1 MVFVKDTG
9 DGRKIGI
16 EAIEILAFPDIE
28 MFMEKPEKEKLS
40 ALPFLHFMRELR
52 TVNSDNN
59 VVAEI
64 LWLTYPAEK
73 QAYTSEVRIYLILR
87 EIGYNVEQI
96 ISNLEQID
104 NNVCLLLKVQNYE
117 LRVCEDLD
125 ILKKC
130 MMSIE
135 NDCVYA
141 LNKKGKYTISMS
153 SQCAL
158 FYNDILDC
166 NMYDS
171 FENLISVFSELK
183 DSAISFQISPVNLNF
198 QEKLAIGEM
207 VSLYHNI
214 AEGNFTKEKRLK
226 DNLLELPLR
235 CVDSYYSVLQDGLL
249 EYNILIFGTRQNANR
264 LANRIVGM
272 LKENENKLA
281 SFEIMDISK
290 LKIKLYSEI
299 YTYPW
304 NTRTYINLM
313 LNKLPFNNNSEILI
327 RKLGRMMSE
336 GEALN
341 FFRLPIHSG
350 NTLALNS
357 MDAFYVSEQINTA
370 LLRKDNIKFGMV
382 NTVNNMIEIG
392 CPKEQFSKHALIVG
406 MPGTGKTTFSLNLL
420 LQFYRQNVPFLAIEP
435 TKTEYRALIE
445 KIPEIQVFTPGN
457 NEISPFIINP
467 FMPPRGI
474 KIEQYIPALVSA
486 FGAAFS
492 MESPL
497 DVIFLKAIRTAYIEY
512 GWKDYN
518 EYGDPGTCEFGL
530 YEFVMIF
537 KKIIK
542 DSAYSREVKGNL
554 ESGGTFRLLNLIEQN
569 GNIYDTIK
577 NIPIEDILTKPT
589 VIELNAI
596 QDGAQKALIMALL
609 LSNICL
615 YTKLIQHGDGKLKNV
630 ILIDEAH
637 VLLGNDYENENK
649 STPKGTTVT
658 PLKAMVA
665 EIRSY
670 GTGIIIADQSAKKVS
685 RDIVANTDI
694 KVIFRLVEKE
704 EKEILCESINADTR
718 IKEHISRL
726 KMGEAFL
733 FLSMLEKPQLIKTP
747 DVRKEENIKL
757 VIPNRIIS
765 QQMKYW
771 EKNKELLKPFRECE
785 ICKECKGGCDYHI
798 RSDAGYLAK
807 RIYAHCAN
815 KIIDKNEFIR
825 HVKGVEVL
833 AKTNLQRYDINN
845 REKMIKCCM
854 FQLRR
859 KIELET
865 NLKLSDHEL
874 FILINMRGTE
884 NNG

>member
-1 MVFVKDTG
+1 M
-9 DGRKIGI
+9 
-16 EAIEILAFPDIE
+16 
-28 MFMEKPEKEKLS
+28 
-40 ALPFLHFMRELR
+40 
-52 TVNSDNN
+52 
-59 VVAEI
+59 
-64 LWLTYPAEK
+64 
-73 QAYTSEVRIYLILR
+73 
-87 EIGYNVEQI
+87 
-96 ISNLEQID
+96 
-104 NNVCLLLKVQNYE
+104 
-117 LRVCEDLD
+117 
-125 ILKKC
+125 
-130 MMSIE
+130 
-135 NDCVYA
+135 
-141 LNKKGKYTISMS
+141 
-153 SQCAL
+153 
-158 FYNDILDC
+158 
-166 NMYDS
+166 
-171 FENLISVFSELK
+171 
-183 DSAISFQISPVNLNF
+183 
-198 QEKLAIGEM
+198 
-207 VSLYHNI
+207 
-214 AEGNFTKEKRLK
+214 
-226 DNLLELPLR
+226 
-235 CVDSYYSVLQDGLL
+235 
-249 EYNILIFGTRQNANR
+249 
-264 LANRIVGM
+264 
-272 LKENENKLA
+272 
-281 SFEIMDISK
+281 
-290 LKIKLYSEI
+290 
-299 YTYPW
+299 
-304 NTRTYINLM
+304 
-313 LNKLPFNNNSEILI
+313 
-327 RKLGRMMSE
+327 
-336 GEALN
+336 
-341 FFRLPIHSG
+341 
-350 NTLALNS
+350 
-357 MDAFYVSEQINTA
+357 
-370 LLRKDNIKFGMV
+370 
-382 NTVNNMIEIG
+382 
-392 CPKEQFSKHALIVG
+392 
-406 MPGTGKTTFSLNLL
+406 
-420 LQFYRQNVPFLAIEP
+420 
-435 TKTEYRALIE
+435 
-445 KIPEIQVFTPGN
+445 
-457 NEISPFIINP
+457 
-467 FMPPRGI
+467 
-474 KIEQYIPALVSA
+474 
-486 FGAAFS
+486 
-492 MESPL
+492 
-497 DVIFLKAIRTAYIEY
+497 
-512 GWKDYN
+512 
-518 EYGDPGTCEFGL
+518 
-530 YEFVMIF
+530 
-537 KKIIK
+537 
-542 DSAYSREVKGNL
+542 KGNL

-658 PLKAMVA
+658 SLKAMVA

-757 VIPNRIIS
+757 VIPNQIIS